1 MEAVLRQ
8 LKNILE
14 LLAVSQTDRVR
25 EWDQHTL
32 QRAFQWAEYCEQLH
46 SRFQSNP
53 TVRSALEA
61 GLQDTNQRLQDALP
75 AHSPVMFSDLAQC
88 QHKLLVHLLSNPY
101 SPNSVVQMLF
111 PNPKTA
117 AQEFQFDQSSLI
129 TCRSAFNLLCCS
141 FDRTSHPGLQV
152 EAEVRGKLL
161 RELLNSLLTRS
172 GNEEYART
180 VLDSILRDSAGK
192 PGSLYDVIAAALL
205 SSDDDTSAV
214 TQHFILAWIR
224 DRDGCLSALCRSLS
238 PGLCTVL
245 SRQSPEFKRA
255 YWGVVKQWASCLQ
268 YDVLES
274 VWVPTSEGPVTFNE
288 LADRLKDF
296 LNSGAPLKEDT
307 ETKLNALK
315 LEDGDF
321 NVKGVS
327 VWTDLIIQL
336 KIGS

>member
-8 LKNILE
+8 LTNILE

-25 EWDQHTL
+25 EWDQHSL

-75 AHSPVMFSDLAQC
+75 AHSPVMFSDLARC
-88 QHKLLVHLLSNPY
+88 QHMLLVHLLTNPY
-101 SPNSVVQMLF
+101 SPNSVVQMLL

-117 AQEFQFDQSSLI
+117 AQEFQFDQSSFI
-129 TCRSAFNLLCCS
+129 TCKSAFNLLCRS
-141 FDRTSHPGLQV
+141 SDRTSHPGLQV

-161 RELLNSLLTRS
+161 RELLNSLLTRP
-172 GNEEYART
+172 GNDEYART

-192 PGSLYDVIAAALL
+192 TESLYDVIAAALL
-205 SSDDDTSAV
+205 SSDDDTNAV
-214 TQHFILAWIR
+214 TQHFILAWIQ
-224 DRDGCLSALCRSLS
+224 DHDGCCGKLCGSLS
-238 PGLCTVL
+238 PGLCAVL
-245 SRQSPEFKRA
+245 SRQSPEFKQA
-255 YWGVVKQWASCLQ
+255 YWGVLKRWASCLQ

-274 VWVPTSEGPVTFNE
+274 VWVPTSDGPVTFNV
-288 LADRLKDF
+288 LADRLKDL
-296 LNSGAPLKEDT
+296 LNSGAGLKEDT
-307 ETKLNALK
+307 ATELNALK

-321 NVKGVS
+321 NVKGIS

-336 KIGS
+336 KIGR